1 MRFFNLIFAVFAV
14 KSHNTAEITDAEREI
29 EQTTVNPADDAPH
42 DDSSCP
48 PSTVATTASPSAAEA
63 SSSKIFAKTHTM

>member
-1 MRFFNLIFAVFAV
+1 MRCFNLNFTVFAV
-14 KSHNTAEITDAEREI
+14 KSHNTAEITGAEREN
-29 EQTTVNPADDAPH
+29 EQTTVNPADDATH

-48 PSTVATTASPSAAEA
+48 PSTVATTASSSAAEA